1 MSAARSGGARR
12 NDAAAT
18 NAEGRRRRNESSTAI
33 WTEQRREGRIE
44 IERGT
49 SQTNRRRSADQ
60 ALFRPDRFGRDFRD
74 ASCCSDKA
82 RQRVWSLIETIHSSS
97 RRFVFGLKRDFSPSP
112 FLPTFYQMRPPV
124 STGSLSLISVDL
136 RYMVLRAPPGRV
148 RDRFQEPGRVSSYV
162 GCMDLFFDSLA

>member
-18 NAEGRRRRNESSTAI
+18 NADGRRRRNESSTAI

-44 IERGT
+44 VERGT
-49 SQTNRRRSADQ
+49 PQTNRRRSADQ

-74 ASCCSDKA
+74 ASRCSDKA

-112 FLPTFYQMRPPV
+112 FLPTFYQMRPLV
-124 STGSLSLISVDL
+124 STGALSLISVDL

-162 GCMDLFFDSLA
+162 G